1 MIAYRRKIH
10 STLKNLQLLG
20 IFSCN
25 KSLKDKKKDY
35 HELGVSSISLE
46 SFCDLQCYEFHGDRS
61 YYLFLEEEESF
72 FKDPL
77 VNFERIIPRRREYC
91 SSFVLRELTSYE
103 RFLVEQYCKKLNN
116 KEKVV
121 HVVKYFSSWGYVNK
135 YGSFITSF
143 LGDLNLLEP
152 EKTSPIYK
160 KGLCKDPVIWI
171 NFAKMCRELYFLIS
185 MFKKNIRFSYL
196 KYSDI
201 IVRKTFNDSLKT
213 LRANFLLENQLRV
226 MLRKNN
232 LLFQPSFYDPG
243 VFELEK
249 QKNLL
254 PLYSN
259 PAFPFKGYNY
269 GMETFPS
276 SSRLMLHT
284 GRGTNNINIPGTNN
298 INIPGTNNIN
308 IPGNNVV
315 LKSQKDG
322 LKQGLI
328 LDRTI
333 GYTHLRKIEKG
344 KETESLLFIF
354 RYNNYS
360 DYRALKTI
368 WRELYPLCNLDA
380 VLEGVIRY
388 SKPKIRD
395 ELLFVNLYGGCTKF
409 NCNEIIL
416 FSDNPGI

>member
-10 STLKNLQLLG
+10 SNLNNLQLLG
-20 IFSCN
+20 IFN
-25 KSLKDKKKDY
+25 LDKSLNDKKKDY
-35 HELGVSSISLE
+35 YELGVSSISLE
-46 SFCDLQCYEFHGDRS
+46 SFCGLQCYEFPGDRS

-77 VNFERIIPRRREYC
+77 VNFEKIIPRKREYC
-91 SSFVLRELTSYE
+91 SSFVLLELTSYE
-103 RFLVEQYCKKLNN
+103 KFLVEQYCKKLNN
-116 KEKVV
+116 KEKIV
-121 HVVKYFSSWGYVNK
+121 HVVKYFSSWGYINK
-135 YGSFITSF
+135 YSSVITSF

-152 EKTSPIYK
+152 ERTSPTYK
-160 KGLCKDPVIWI
+160 EGLCKDQVIWI

-185 MFKKNIRFSYL
+185 MFKKKIRFTYL
-196 KYSDI
+196 KYSN
-201 IVRKTFNDSLKT
+201 IVVKETFNASLET
-213 LRANFLLENQLRV
+213 LRANFLLEKQLRI

-254 PLYSN
+254 PLYSD
-259 PAFPFKGYNY
+259 PSFPFKGYNY

-276 SSRLMLHT
+276 SSRLILDT
-284 GRGTNNINIPGTNN
+284 GKGTDTTNMPSN
-298 INIPGTNNIN
+298 KVI
-308 IPGNNVV
+308 

-322 LKQGLI
+322 LKQDLL

-333 GYTHLRKIEKG
+333 GYSHIRKIEEG
-344 KETESLLFIF
+344 EETESLLFTF

-380 VLEGVIRY
+380 VLERVIRY
-388 SKPKIRD
+388 LKPKIRD
-395 ELLFVNLYGGCTKF
+395 EILFLNFYGGSTKF

-416 FSDNPGI
+416 FSNNSGI